1 MAARLCAPLYL
12 RIRVLFVLVFLSY
25 PSFPSFFV
33 ILIILLYLRP
43 CVRVASTSSSV
54 RVWASLGI
62 LHRPFLSRTASLFR
76 AFIYINFVDFL
87 LFDGFGASVKRRKY
101 EIIMIIMSHFARNN
115 MVEARAIRRANNVGC
130 YRLDASRSYPW
141 IRPRS
146 FLRLILFLGHFVS
159 FPSPLPLSPVSFA
172 FRCCAAAIP
181 AIFCRSYRVFAR
193 SFLVSLD
200 RQTVEGLSLSIPGK
214 KPGQRKCPQKSG
226 LTRR

>member
-1 MAARLCAPLYL
+1 MCAPLYL

-25 PSFPSFFV
+25 LSFPSFFV

-87 LFDGFGASVKRRKY
+87 LFDGFGAWVKRRKY

-130 YRLDASRSYPW
+130 YRLDVSRSYPW

-159 FPSPLPLSPVSFA
+159 FPSPLPPSPVSRFVA
-172 FRCCAAAIP
+172 ERRRFPRFSVVRIESSIVLFLFPSIVKPSRVCRCPFP
-181 AIFCRSYRVFAR
+181 AKN
-193 SFLVSLD
+193 
-200 RQTVEGLSLSIPGK
+200 PGK
-214 KPGQRKCPQKSG
+214 GNVRKKVG
-226 LTRR
+226 

>member
-130 YRLDASRSYPW
+130 YRLDVCR
-141 IRPRS
+141 IRGSVRALS
-146 FLRLILFLGHFVS
+146 FG
-159 FPSPLPLSPVSFA
+159 
-172 FRCCAAAIP
+172 
-181 AIFCRSYRVFAR
+181 
-193 SFLVSLD
+193 
-200 RQTVEGLSLSIPGK
+200 
-214 KPGQRKCPQKSG
+214 
-226 LTRR
+226 